1 MFKIW
6 KGKRPSRLR
15 MSEWELIDRES
26 IEKRKTE
33 IEKRSAWRDLD
44 RPPKERLPKE
54 VRIRV
59 PRISAPRDRA
69 LLRFIEIGILA
80 LIVWVPLPKGSVHQ
94 WSILIMQLVVFA
106 MAGAYVLVEEKPLDN
121 EYLGLVLRWPRYL
134 FCAVFALIVL
144 QIVPLPNFLVKI
156 LSPQSYA
163 FRQMYVPEFSR
174 VHFMSISLMPGHTQR
189 EGLELLTY
197 FLLGFLIIK
206 TAVRRRQIMRI
217 FYFLVGMGV
226 FQAFYGLFELYN
238 PAPRVLFYKKVHYLD
253 CVTGTFVNRNHL
265 SGYLEMAIPLAI
277 GLILARTDFFSLAGV
292 RWRKRLLLLSEKG
305 AYKNI
310 LLALGIILM
319 ALAVVFSRSRSGV
332 FLLVFTFLLVAGMSA
347 LYYGSVKR
355 ELKWIKDFF
364 KVVFLIILVIAV
376 YIGIDAMIER
386 FAMDKILE
394 DVRPVVW
401 SNTTGIIGDFPVLG
415 SGLGTFQA
423 LYPAYEESS
432 TPPLF
437 EHAHNDYLEYMAEL
451 GGLGFLLLLGGV
463 LSMLVFS
470 FLVWKVR
477 QHPGVRGL
485 ALGGMVAVVVML
497 LHSITDFNLHIPANM
512 MLFAVVVSL
521 TIATAFYKRNTA
533 GGQP

>member
-1 MFKIW
+1 MPIIFKIR
-6 KGKRPSRLR
+6 KSKKLSRLR

-26 IEKRKTE
+26 IEKRKTAL
-33 IEKRSAWRDLD
+33 EKRGALKDA
-44 RPPKERLPKE
+44 ERLPREYPPIERKP
-54 VRIRV
+54 RP
-59 PRISAPRDRA
+59 PRISWAKDRA
-69 LLRFIEIGILA
+69 LLKFIEVGILA
-80 LIVWVPLPKGSVHQ
+80 LIVWVPLPKGSVNE
-94 WSILIMQLVVFA
+94 WSILIMQIVVFA
-106 MAGAYVLVEEKPLDN
+106 MTAAYVLVEDKPLDN
-121 EYLGLVLRWPRYL
+121 EYLELVLRWPRYL
-134 FCAVFALIVL
+134 FLAVFALIAF
-144 QIVPLPNFLVKI
+144 QILPLPNFLVKI
-156 LSPQSYA
+156 LSPRSYA
-163 FRQMYVPEFSR
+163 FRQMFVPEFSR
-174 VHFMSISLMPGHTQR
+174 VHFMSISVMPGHTLR
-189 EGLELLTY
+189 AGLELLTY
-197 FLLGFLIIK
+197 FLLGFLVVK
-206 TAVRRRQIMRI
+206 TTVRRKQIMRI

-226 FQAFYGLFELYN
+226 FQAFYGFFELYN
-238 PAPRVLFYKKVHYLD
+238 PAPRVLFYKKLHYLD

-277 GLILARTDFFSLAGV
+277 GLILARTDFFSLAGE
-292 RWRKRLLLLSEKG
+292 RWRKKILLLSEKG

-319 ALAVVFSRSRSGV
+319 GLAVIFSKSRSGV
-332 FLLVFTFLLVAGMSA
+332 FLLVFAFFLLFGMSA
-347 LYYGSVKR
+347 LYYGRVKR
-355 ELKWIKDFF
+355 EFKWVKDFF
-364 KVVFLIILVIAV
+364 KTVFLIILVIAV

-386 FAMDKILE
+386 FAMDKILNT
-394 DVRPVVW
+394 VRPVVW

-437 EHAHNDYLEYMAEL
+437 EHAHNDYLEYLSEL

-463 LSMLVFS
+463 LTMLVFA

-521 TIATAFYKRNTA
+521 TIATAFYKKNTS
-533 GGQP
+533 G